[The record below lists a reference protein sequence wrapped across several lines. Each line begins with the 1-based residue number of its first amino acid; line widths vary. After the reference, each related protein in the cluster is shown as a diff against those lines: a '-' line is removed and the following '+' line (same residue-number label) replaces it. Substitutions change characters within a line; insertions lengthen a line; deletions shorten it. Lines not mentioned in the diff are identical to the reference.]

1 MNIAILGAGNL
12 GGTLGRQWT
21 AAGHRVV
28 YGVRDPASPKAQAL
42 REQDPAAALR
52 TVAGALADAEA
63 VLVATPHAAV
73 AEIARQHAP
82 ALAGKLVVDA
92 TNAFGAPVVSNVQ
105 TLQDAAPT
113 AAVFRA
119 FNSLGWEHFA
129 QPQRD
134 GLQVDLFYCGPD
146 GQPRAVME
154 RLIADVGLRPIWVG
168 GPEVLPVVDALGA
181 LWVTLA
187 FRRGLGRGIAL
198 KLLGK

>member
-1 MNIAILGAGNL
+1 MNIAILGAGNI
-12 GGTLGRQWT
+12 GGTLGRKWA
-21 AAGHRVV
+21 AAGHAVV
-28 YGVRDPASPKAQAL
+28 YGVRDPASPKSQAL
-42 REQDPAAALR
+42 RELDPAARLR
-52 TVAGALADAEA
+52 TVAEALATAEA

-73 AEIARQHAP
+73 AEITRTHAP
-82 ALAGKLVVDA
+82 ALAGKLVIDA

-113 AAVFRA
+113 ATVFRA

-129 QPQRD
+129 QPQLD
-134 GLQVDLFYCGPD
+134 GLQIDHFYCGPD
-146 GQPRAVME
+146 GEPRAALE
-154 RLIADVGLRPIWVG
+154 RLIAEVGLRPIWVG
-168 GPEVLPVVDALGA
+168 GHETLPVVDALGT